1 MRARNK
7 SCVVSCRVPNELKT
21 ALDTLACERSVML
34 SHVMRKFL
42 EEAVRCGD
50 LYHWK
55 EPESVRARR
64 DTLTPC
70 MPAFV
75 PCGSRLFGVSE
86 GKTFRRRASGG
97 APRHRAQMKEKG
109 VMPTIKIKAEV
120 KLDKKTLAALTDAL
134 GETGLKP
141 EAALAALVET
151 GMKLIAEKYA
161 AEQKAEAPKKA
172 LKAEKS
178 AKAPKTA
185 EKPAAK
191 PAEKTPPKAAA
202 KPAPKPAPKAAQKAA
217 EKPAAKPAP
226 KAAPKV
232 EVKAAPAAPV
242 KAPTKAPAKPAA
254 KSTVKPAAAAP
265 AARRA

>member
-1 MRARNK
+1 MRAKNK

-185 EKPAAK
+185 EKPA
-191 PAEKTPPKAAA
+191 
-202 KPAPKPAPKAAQKAA
+202 PKAAQKAA